1 MVDVAI
7 YTNFCDVLNNCCN
20 ICWCVGLPTDWTQAE
35 LEELVSQFGV
45 ITEVRVLY
53 DAVTRKGK
61 GVGFA
66 RFESMSSAA
75 MCIGRLNGVT
85 VDGGM

>member
-1 MVDVAI
+1 
-7 YTNFCDVLNNCCN
+7 VLNNCCN